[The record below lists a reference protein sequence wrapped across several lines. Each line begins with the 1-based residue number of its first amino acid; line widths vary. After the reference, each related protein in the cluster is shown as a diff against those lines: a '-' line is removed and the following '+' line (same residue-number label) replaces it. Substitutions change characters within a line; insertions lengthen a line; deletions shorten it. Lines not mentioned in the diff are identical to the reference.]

1 MLRLEAILMT
11 HSIEI
16 DDIDRQIIKML
27 QADGRVPFLTIA
39 NELGLAEGTIRRRV
53 ARMLEEKILEIVGVI
68 NPQKVGMHTVAIVG
82 LNVERRHLDD
92 TIAVLKEMPEVRYV
106 AMATGMYDIIIEIV
120 VPSNDALFEFLIQKL
135 DDIPWIV
142 DSGTSLVLKIAKQD
156 LAWGPED

>member
-1 MLRLEAILMT
+1 MT

>member
-1 MLRLEAILMT
+1 MT

-53 ARMLEEKILEIVGVI
+53 ARMLKEKILEIVGVI

>member
-1 MLRLEAILMT
+1 MT

-92 TIAVLKEMPEVRYV
+92 TIAVLKGMPEVRYV